1 MAKGKFFRKKD
12 GYGRLKRKIFWQMIA
27 LISLSF
33 FIIWFLYIYVFF
45 GHIANFVVDVLGWFG
60 MSYEQALDY
69 YTDVFRRNFEF
80 FILIAALG
88 CFFLLLRFFLN
99 WFMKY
104 FREIDAGMDALM
116 DRKTEQ
122 IRLSEEIKPMEQ
134 KLTLVKE
141 TLAQQFAD
149 IETAE
154 QKKDEMV
161 MYLAHDI
168 RTPLTSVIGYLKLM
182 QEMPDLTEEQ
192 REKFLGIIMEKAL
205 RLEVLVNEFFDI
217 ARYSRQDISAEEE
230 EIDLC
235 YMVSQMAEEVYP
247 SLQEAKK
254 TVEISVPEECTV
266 YGSPEKLA
274 RVFLNL
280 LRNAIH
286 YSLPDSTI
294 RIQAKEREQETE
306 ISFSNPAEPMTP
318 EQLAHI
324 FEKFYRMDEAR
335 QTNKG
340 GAGLGL
346 AIAKELVELHGGT
359 IVADYADGRME
370 FRVTLP
376 QKVLRKPS

>member
-1 MAKGKFFRKKD
+1 MAKREFFRKKD

-168 RTPLTSVIGYLKLM
+168 RTPLTSVI
-182 QEMPDLTEEQ
+182 
-192 REKFLGIIMEKAL
+192 
-205 RLEVLVNEFFDI
+205 
-217 ARYSRQDISAEEE
+217 
-230 EIDLC
+230 
-235 YMVSQMAEEVYP
+235 
-247 SLQEAKK
+247 
-254 TVEISVPEECTV
+254 
-266 YGSPEKLA
+266 
-274 RVFLNL
+274 
-280 LRNAIH
+280 
-286 YSLPDSTI
+286 
-294 RIQAKEREQETE
+294 
-306 ISFSNPAEPMTP
+306 
-318 EQLAHI
+318 
-324 FEKFYRMDEAR
+324 
-335 QTNKG
+335 
-340 GAGLGL
+340 
-346 AIAKELVELHGGT
+346 
-359 IVADYADGRME
+359 
-370 FRVTLP
+370 
-376 QKVLRKPS
+376 

>member
-192 REKFLGIIMEKAL
+192 RGKFLGIIMEKAL

-254 TVEISVPEECTV
+254 TVEISVPEECMV

-286 YSLPDSTI
+286 YSLPDSAI
-294 RIQAKEREQETE
+294 RIQAKEREQETQ
-306 ISFSNPAEPMTP
+306 ISFSNPAEPMTQ

-359 IVADYADGRME
+359 IVADYGDGRME

-376 QKVLRKPS
+376 KKVLRKPS

>member
-266 YGSPEKLA
+266 YGSSEKLA

-286 YSLPDSTI
+286 YSLPDSAI
-294 RIQAKEREQETE
+294 RIQAKEREQETQ
-306 ISFSNPAEPMTP
+306 ISFSNPAEPMTQ